1 MQKKLAIIFTTIL
14 ITFVVYGLISAFNYY
29 YKMSDVLIDSIGEYN
44 DIAIIISKE
53 DYNHFLYNNNKYL
66 NLVDSMFADTFHL
79 NEPKY
84 NIIWKVIDDI
94 EDFNSSKIYSQIIF
108 ISIADVYD
116 STIDVIVDKL
126 AKTNNIN
133 TMDILLLDNQFANK
147 QQIFIARESNVVDLY
162 DKLNN
167 SINLVKNHI
176 NNHIE
181 KLLLDN
187 INSKKSNKNIQD
199 KIKNRYGISIK
210 IDNKYQILDSKE
222 NFFRIG
228 MKTSNG
234 TIKWLS
240 IFKGGESDWDDIES
254 IVNINKIIL
263 EDNISSK
270 EINRDSSRYEL
281 VAFEIPDDIVDIE
294 KYSNL
299 FNITRNESIFII
311 DSYFNYDFT
320 ESRDPYS
327 KDIISSNITGG
338 RLITYVLRQNDN
350 KHLFITGFVLN
361 PNFNVGKYYYI
372 KEFKALFNNIINGV

>member
-1 MQKKLAIIFTTIL
+1 
-14 ITFVVYGLISAFNYY
+14 
-29 YKMSDVLIDSIGEYN
+29 
-44 DIAIIISKE
+44 
-53 DYNHFLYNNNKYL
+53 YNNNKYL

-222 NFFRIG
+222 NFFR
-228 MKTSNG
+228 
-234 TIKWLS
+234 
-240 IFKGGESDWDDIES
+240 
-254 IVNINKIIL
+254 
-263 EDNISSK
+263 
-270 EINRDSSRYEL
+270 
-281 VAFEIPDDIVDIE
+281 
-294 KYSNL
+294 
-299 FNITRNESIFII
+299 
-311 DSYFNYDFT
+311 
-320 ESRDPYS
+320 
-327 KDIISSNITGG
+327 
-338 RLITYVLRQNDN
+338 
-350 KHLFITGFVLN
+350 
-361 PNFNVGKYYYI
+361 
-372 KEFKALFNNIINGV
+372 